1 MTFTRCS
8 FEFLNGFSRSSVS
21 LFISLES
28 LSNGQRSASFA
39 VELDIVFGNTKGGVE
54 DILVFCFDAIALD
67 LQKDFLRVL
76 SLGPV
81 EVEEGEGEVLE
92 EFVLLVDGF
101 VLDVPRFVAG
111 KIRFPPST
119 LLCFLLQVLKIDSL
133 SVDLKKSVLE
143 LATIFLIV
151 DSDFEI
157 FLVFSNFVAK

>member
-81 EVEEGEGEVLE
+81 EVEAEAWE

-101 VLDVPRFVAG
+101 LLDVPRFVAG